1 MLADI
6 HGKLRIRRNLP
17 MTVTGKQHCKR
28 RLGHRRSPFQEPVDA
43 LILFIFFRFIGTAP
57 SEGCLDGDGIF
68 TSPGIE
74 FDFNAF
80 KKVEIVRIKM
90 HSRTELAALL
100 RRWTTLNGHYQCQL
114 AALRWKAKGML
125 TKRYWKKPSCLMYL
139 QQLLAS
145 QTVAYIGRW

>member
-17 MTVTGKQHCKR
+17 MTVTDEQRCKR
-28 RLGHRRSPFQEPVDA
+28 GSGHSSSPFQEPVDA

-57 SEGCLDGDGIF
+57 SEGCFDGDGIF

-80 KKVEIVRIKM
+80 KRVQIVRIEM
-90 HSRTELAALL
+90 HFGTELTALL
-100 RRWTTLNGHYQCQL
+100 RRWTTLNRHYQFQSV
-114 AALRWKAKGML
+114 ALRWKVKGML
-125 TKRYWKKPSCLMYL
+125 TKGHWKKSSCLMYL
-139 QQLLAS
+139 QQLLAP
-145 QTVAYIGRW
+145 QAVAYIRRW